1 MYGTVYVE
9 TWNTSSEIDF
19 DNIGWERRQPVSADI
34 AGQRPI
40 F

>member
-1 MYGTVYVE
+1 MEIYMEV
-9 TWNTSSEIDF
+9 SSEIDI

-34 AGQRPI
+34 GQRPI